1 LLIAIVLSTILAAPA
16 AIPLPDAPATWRPAI
31 EKAQEAGRA
40 FQKALQARLAEAM
53 SQGGPPAAIDACA
66 TDAARIAA
74 EASAAAGVK
83 MGRASD
89 RLRSAVN
96 APPDWARDPLEGAA
110 GKKGADVGPLAVDLG
125 GKVGVLLPIVIGS
138 ACLGCHGPSA
148 TLQPKVKEALAAR
161 YPADRAVGYAVG
173 DFRGFLWVEAAK

>member
-1 LLIAIVLSTILAAPA
+1 MLITIALSTILGAPG
-16 AIPLPDAPATWRPAI
+16 AIPLPDAPAAWRPAV

-66 TDAARIAA
+66 TDAGRIAA
-74 EASAAAGVK
+74 EAAAASGVK
-83 MGRASD
+83 MGRTSD
-89 RLRSAVN
+89 RLRNPAN
-96 APPDWARDPLEGAA
+96 AAPDWTRPALEGAV
-110 GKKGADVGPLAVDLG
+110 GKKGAEVAPLAVDLG

-138 ACLGCHGPSA
+138 ACLGCHGPAA

-161 YPADRAVGYAVG
+161 YPADRAAGYAVG
-173 DFRGFLWVEAAK
+173 DFRGFLWVETAK